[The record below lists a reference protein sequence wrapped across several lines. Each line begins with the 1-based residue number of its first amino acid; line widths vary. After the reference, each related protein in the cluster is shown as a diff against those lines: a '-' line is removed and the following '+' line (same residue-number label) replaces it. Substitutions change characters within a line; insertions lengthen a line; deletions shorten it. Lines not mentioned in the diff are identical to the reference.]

1 MKLRPSLFAM
11 VALGVMALGA
21 GGWVYR
27 GQLTSLAT
35 GRVDTQARIRQVLI
49 ASRENP
55 DSADLATRFD
65 GGIHV
70 RNESI
75 RVSIDESSGQLVSI
89 SRPGEFF
96 LKNAYSPSAPNA
108 LRSEAQAKAAMEA
121 FLRDAGVDMES
132 FELEKFEAFNGP
144 KAAQL
149 AHGHERPVFSAQFA
163 ERKSD
168 IRFAGAGSRR
178 GTIVFDSQ
186 TGLLLKYGTTV
197 IPQAAPWEVNLT
209 EARAKE
215 LATESWREWGASFD
229 SKQMRVKTQYVR
241 SGSSY
246 KVLPEDRLIPA
257 FLLGASTDA
266 DSWQCFATID
276 ARNGKVMDSTCHIPN
291 RMRGE

>member
-1 MKLRPSLFAM
+1 MKLRHSLFTV
-11 VALGVMALGA
+11 VAVGVMALGA
-21 GGWVYR
+21 GVWVYR
-27 GQLTSLAT
+27 DQFASLAT
-35 GRVDTQARIRQVLI
+35 GRVDTQARMRQVLI
-49 ASRENP
+49 ASKEDPSLVSGMYAKN
-55 DSADLATRFD
+55 
-65 GGIHV
+65 GGLYV
-70 RNESI
+70 WSDQ
-75 RVSIDESSGQLVSI
+75 VTVQIDEYTGQFVLLDRSI
-89 SRPGEFF
+89 EFYKMHPYQPGDTP
-96 LKNAYSPSAPNA
+96 AI
-108 LRSEAQAKAAMEA
+108 RSESEARIVMIA

-132 FELEKFEAFNGP
+132 FELEKFAAYDGP
-144 KAAQL
+144 KAVQF
-149 AHGHERPVFSAQFA
+149 AHGHERPVFSAHFA

-168 IRFAGAGSRR
+168 LRFAGAGSRR
-178 GTIVFDSQ
+178 GTIVLDGASGRLISFAAS
-186 TGLLLKYGTTV
+186 V
-197 IPQAAPWEVNLT
+197 IPPVAPWEVNLT